1 MEIKIF
7 FLNVLIKKIF
17 FFIIN
22 SRNESVYKKTLYRIK
37 GGFIMLLLIVLA
49 AIVALLLLITWAKL
63 NPFVALIITAIGVGL
78 ATGMPIISPDP
89 AKAPGIID
97 SLKAGMGNTLGF
109 LAIVLALGTML
120 GKMMAESGGAERI
133 AQTLISRFG
142 EKNVHWA
149 MMFVAFIVGIPVF
162 FQVGFV
168 LLVPLVFTIA
178 RQTGVSLVKIGV
190 PLVAGLSV
198 VHGLVPP
205 HPAAMAA
212 VGIFKADVGL
222 TILYSIIVGL
232 PTAILAG
239 PLYGNWIGKRIHKT
253 VPKEIGE
260 QLTEHKEAK
269 ELPGFFNTVFTVL
282 VPVILMLAASI
293 AELAL
298 AKDSA
303 AFKVFKF
310 LGDPVV
316 ALLIAT
322 VYSFF
327 SLGFFR
333 GLNRDTVLK
342 FTNDCLAPTAT
353 ILLVI
358 GAGGAFNKV
367 LLDSGIGQYIA
378 ELAQQS
384 HVSPI
389 VLGWGIA
396 AMIRVA
402 TGSATVSMMTA
413 AGIVAPIAAAMPGTN
428 VELLVLATG
437 AGSLILSHVNDSGFW
452 MIKEYFG
459 MTVKETLLTWT
470 ALETIISVA
479 AFVFILVLDLFV

>member
-1 MEIKIF
+1 
-7 FLNVLIKKIF
+7 V
-17 FFIIN
+17 
-22 SRNESVYKKTLYRIK
+22 
-37 GGFIMLLLIVLA
+37 
-49 AIVALLLLITWAKL
+49 AKL
-63 NPFVALIITAIGVGL
+63 NPFVALIVTAIGVGL
-78 ATGMPIISPDP
+78 ATGMPLISTNPEV
-89 AKAPGIID
+89 PGIID
-97 SLKAGMGNTLGF
+97 SIKAGMGNTLGF

-133 AQTLISRFG
+133 ANTLIAKFG

-168 LLVPLVFTIA
+168 LLIPLVFTIA
-178 RQTGVSLVKIGV
+178 RRTGVSLVSLGV

-212 VGIFKADVGL
+212 VGIFKADVGI

-239 PLYGNWIGKRIHKT
+239 PVYGKWIGKRIHKT
-253 VPKEIGE
+253 VPKEIGD
-260 QLTEHKEAK
+260 QLTEQKDEN
-269 ELPGFFNTVFTVL
+269 ELPGFLNTVITVL
-282 VPVILMLAASI
+282 IPVFLMLSASI
-293 AELAL
+293 AELFL
-298 AKDSA
+298 SKEST
-303 AFKVFKF
+303 AFEVFRF

-333 GLNRDTVLK
+333 GMNRDKILK
-342 FTNDCLAPTAT
+342 LTNDCLAPTAT

-367 LLDSGIGQYIA
+367 LLDSGIGDYIA
-378 ELAQQS
+378 QLAQES
-384 HVSPI
+384 NVSPI
-389 VLGWGIA
+389 LLAWGIA

-413 AGIVAPIAAAMPGTN
+413 AGIVAPIAAVIPGVN
-428 VELLVLATG
+428 LELLVLATG

-459 MTVKETLLTWT
+459 MTVKETLQTWT
-470 ALETIISVA
+470 VLETIISVA
-479 AFVFILVLDLFV
+479 ALVFILLLSMFV

>member
-1 MEIKIF
+1 
-7 FLNVLIKKIF
+7 
-17 FFIIN
+17 
-22 SRNESVYKKTLYRIK
+22 
-37 GGFIMLLLIVLA
+37 MLLFIVLA
-49 AIVALLLLITWAKL
+49 AIVVLLLLITVVKL
-63 NPFVALIITAIGVGL
+63 NPFVALIVTAIGTGL
-78 ATGMPIISPDP
+78 AAGMPLFTTEDHT
-89 AKAPGIID
+89 GIID
-97 SLKAGMGNTLGF
+97 SIKTGMGNTLGF
-109 LAIVLALGTML
+109 LAVVLALGTML

-133 AQTLISRFG
+133 ARTLIRLFG

-149 MMFVAFIVGIPVF
+149 MMFVAFFVGIPVF

-168 LLVPLVFTIA
+168 LLIPLVFTIA

-212 VGIFKADVGL
+212 VGIFDADVGR
-222 TILYSIIVGL
+222 TILYSLIVGL

-239 PLYGNWIGKRIHKT
+239 PLYGKWIGNRIHKS
-253 VPKEIGE
+253 VPKEMGD
-260 QLTEHKEAK
+260 QLTENGDTKN
-269 ELPGFFNTVFTVL
+269 LPGFFNTLFTIL
-282 VPVILMLAASI
+282 VPVFLMLIASI
-293 AELAL
+293 ADLAL
-298 AKDSA
+298 EKGTILFQ
-303 AFKVFKF
+303 AFKFV
-310 LGDPVV
+310 GDPIV

-322 VYSFF
+322 IYSFF

-333 GLNRDTVLK
+333 GMSRDRILK

-358 GAGGAFNKV
+358 GAGGAFNRV
-367 LLDSGIGQYIA
+367 LLDSGIGDYIA
-378 ELAQQS
+378 EIATAS
-384 HVSPI
+384 HLSPI
-389 VLGWGIA
+389 LLGWGIA

-413 AGIVAPIAAAMPGTN
+413 AGIVAPIAAIVPGVN

-452 MIKEYFG
+452 LIKEYFG
-459 MTVKETLLTWT
+459 MTVKETLMTWT

-479 AFVFILVLDLFV
+479 ALAFILTLDLFV

>member
-1 MEIKIF
+1 
-7 FLNVLIKKIF
+7 
-17 FFIIN
+17 
-22 SRNESVYKKTLYRIK
+22 
-37 GGFIMLLLIVLA
+37 MLLLIVFA
-49 AIVALLLLITWAKL
+49 AIVALLLLITVAKL
-63 NPFVALIITAIGVGL
+63 NPFVALIVTAIGVGL
-78 ATGMPIISPDP
+78 ATGMPLISTNPEV
-89 AKAPGIID
+89 PGIID
-97 SLKAGMGNTLGF
+97 SIKAGMGNTLGF

-133 AQTLISRFG
+133 ANTLIAKFG

-168 LLVPLVFTIA
+168 LLIPLVFTIA
-178 RQTGVSLVKIGV
+178 RRTGVSLVSLGV

-212 VGIFKADVGL
+212 VGIFKADVGT

-239 PLYGNWIGKRIHKT
+239 PVYGKWIGKRIHKT
-253 VPKEIGE
+253 VPKEIGD
-260 QLTEHKEAK
+260 QLTEQKDEK
-269 ELPGFFNTVFTVL
+269 ELPGFLNTVITVL
-282 VPVILMLAASI
+282 IPVFLMLSASI
-293 AELAL
+293 AELFL
-298 AKDSA
+298 SKEST
-303 AFKVFKF
+303 AFEVFRF

-316 ALLIAT
+316 ALLIAA

-333 GLNRDTVLK
+333 GMNRDKILK
-342 FTNDCLAPTAT
+342 LTNDCLAPTAT

-367 LLDSGIGQYIA
+367 LLDSGIGDYIA
-378 ELAQQS
+378 QLAQES
-384 HVSPI
+384 NVSPI
-389 VLGWGIA
+389 LLAWGIA
-396 AMIRVA
+396 AMIRIA

-413 AGIVAPIAAAMPGTN
+413 AGIVAPIAAVAPDVN
-428 VELLVLATG
+428 LELLVLATG

-459 MTVKETLLTWT
+459 MTVKETLQTWT
-470 ALETIISVA
+470 VLETIISVA
-479 AFVFILVLDLFV
+479 ALVFILLLSMFV

>member
-1 MEIKIF
+1 
-7 FLNVLIKKIF
+7 
-17 FFIIN
+17 
-22 SRNESVYKKTLYRIK
+22 
-37 GGFIMLLLIVLA
+37 MLLLIVFA
-49 AIVALLLLITWAKL
+49 AIVALLLLITVAKL
-63 NPFVALIITAIGVGL
+63 NPFVALIVTAIGVGL
-78 ATGMPIISPDP
+78 ATGMPLISTNPEV
-89 AKAPGIID
+89 PGIID
-97 SLKAGMGNTLGF
+97 SIKAGMGNTLGF

-133 AQTLISRFG
+133 ANTLIAKFG

-168 LLVPLVFTIA
+168 LLIPLVFTIA
-178 RQTGVSLVKIGV
+178 RRTGVSLVSLGV

-212 VGIFKADVGL
+212 VGIFKADVGM

-239 PLYGNWIGKRIHKT
+239 PVYGKWIGKRIHKT
-253 VPKEIGE
+253 VPKEIGD
-260 QLTEHKEAK
+260 QLTEQKDEK
-269 ELPGFFNTVFTVL
+269 ELPGFLNTVITVL
-282 VPVILMLAASI
+282 IPVFLMLSASI
-293 AELAL
+293 AELFL
-298 AKDSA
+298 SKEST
-303 AFKVFKF
+303 AFEVFRF

-333 GLNRDTVLK
+333 GMNRDKILK
-342 FTNDCLAPTAT
+342 LTNDCLAPTAT

-367 LLDSGIGQYIA
+367 LLDSGIGDYIA
-378 ELAQQS
+378 QLAQES
-384 HVSPI
+384 NVSPI
-389 VLGWGIA
+389 LLAWGIA

-413 AGIVAPIAAAMPGTN
+413 AGIVAPIAAVVPGVN
-428 VELLVLATG
+428 LELLVLATG

-459 MTVKETLLTWT
+459 MTVKETLQTWT
-470 ALETIISVA
+470 VLETIISVA
-479 AFVFILVLDLFV
+479 ALVFILLLSMFV

>member
-1 MEIKIF
+1 
-7 FLNVLIKKIF
+7 
-17 FFIIN
+17 
-22 SRNESVYKKTLYRIK
+22 
-37 GGFIMLLLIVLA
+37 MLLLIVFA
-49 AIVALLLLITWAKL
+49 AIIALLLLITVAKL
-63 NPFVALIITAIGVGL
+63 NPFVALIVTAIGVGL
-78 ATGMPIISPDP
+78 ATGMPLISTDP
-89 AKAPGIID
+89 EVPGIID
-97 SLKAGMGNTLGF
+97 SIKAGMGNTLGF

-133 AQTLISRFG
+133 ANTLIARFG

-168 LLVPLVFTIA
+168 LLIPLVFTIA
-178 RQTGVSLVKIGV
+178 RRTGVSLVSLGV

-212 VGIFKADVGL
+212 VGIFKADVGI

-239 PLYGNWIGKRIHKT
+239 PVYGKWIGKRIHKT
-253 VPKEIGE
+253 VPKEIGD
-260 QLTEHKEAK
+260 QLTEQKDEK
-269 ELPGFFNTVFTVL
+269 ELPGFLNTVITVL
-282 VPVILMLAASI
+282 IPVFLMLSASI
-293 AELAL
+293 AELFL
-298 AKDSA
+298 SKEST
-303 AFKVFKF
+303 AFEVFRF
-310 LGDPVV
+310 LGDPIV

-333 GLNRDTVLK
+333 GMNRDKILK
-342 FTNDCLAPTAT
+342 LTNDCLAPTAT

-367 LLDSGIGQYIA
+367 LLDSGIGDYIA

-384 HVSPI
+384 NVSPI
-389 VLGWGIA
+389 LLAWGIA
-396 AMIRVA
+396 AMIRIA

-413 AGIVAPIAAAMPGTN
+413 AGIVAPIAAVVPGVN
-428 VELLVLATG
+428 LELLVLATG

-459 MTVKETLLTWT
+459 MTVKETLQTWT
-470 ALETIISVA
+470 VLETIISVA
-479 AFVFILVLDLFV
+479 ALIFILVLSMFV

>member
-1 MEIKIF
+1 
-7 FLNVLIKKIF
+7 
-17 FFIIN
+17 
-22 SRNESVYKKTLYRIK
+22 
-37 GGFIMLLLIVLA
+37 MLLLIVLA
-49 AIVALLLLITWAKL
+49 AIVVLLLLITVAKL
-63 NPFVALIITAIGVGL
+63 NPFVSLIVTAIGVGL
-78 ATGMPIISPDP
+78 ATGMPLVAPSPEV
-89 AKAPGIID
+89 PGIID
-97 SLKAGMGNTLGF
+97 SIKTGMGNTLGF

-133 AQTLISRFG
+133 AQTLLSRFG

-149 MMFVAFIVGIPVF
+149 MMFVGFIVGIPVF

-168 LLVPLVFTIA
+168 LLIPLVFTIA
-178 RQTGVSLVKIGV
+178 RQTGVSLVTIGV

-222 TILYSIIVGL
+222 TILYAIIVGL

-239 PLYGNWIGKRIHKT
+239 PVYGKWIGKRIHKT
-253 VPKEIGE
+253 TPKEIGD
-260 QLTEHKEAK
+260 QLAEHKEAK
-269 ELPGFFNTVFTVL
+269 ELPGFINTVFTVM
-282 VPVILMLAASI
+282 VPVFLMLASSI
-293 AELAL
+293 ADLAL
-298 AKDSA
+298 SKDSGL
-303 AFKVFKF
+303 FQVLKF

-333 GLNRDTVLK
+333 GLNRETILK

-358 GAGGAFNKV
+358 GAGGAFNRV
-367 LLDSGIGQYIA
+367 LLDSGIGEYIA
-378 ELAQQS
+378 ELATES
-384 HVSPI
+384 NISPI
-389 VLGWGIA
+389 ILGWGIA

-413 AGIVAPIAAAMPGTN
+413 AGIVAPIAALVPDAN
-428 VELLVLATG
+428 LELLVLATG

-459 MTVKETLLTWT
+459 MSVKETLQTWT
-470 ALETIISVA
+470 VLETIIAVA
-479 AFVFILVLDLFV
+479 SLVFILILDVFV

>member
-1 MEIKIF
+1 
-7 FLNVLIKKIF
+7 
-17 FFIIN
+17 
-22 SRNESVYKKTLYRIK
+22 
-37 GGFIMLLLIVLA
+37 MLLVIVLA
-49 AIVALLLLITWAKL
+49 GIAALLLLITVVKL
-63 NPFVALIITAIGVGL
+63 NPFVSLILTAIGVGL
-78 ATGMPIISPDP
+78 AAGMPLFAVD
-89 AKAPGIID
+89 KTPGIID
-97 SLKAGMGNTLGF
+97 SIKTGMGNTLGF

-133 AQTLISRFG
+133 AKTLIGLFG
-142 EKNVHWA
+142 ERNVHWA

-168 LLVPLVFTIA
+168 LLIPLVFTIA

-212 VGIFKADVGL
+212 VDIFKADVGR
-222 TILYSIIVGL
+222 TILYSLIVGL
-232 PTAILAG
+232 PTAIVAG
-239 PLYGNWIGKRIHKT
+239 PLYGNWIGNRIHKE
-253 VPKEIGE
+253 VPKEMGE
-260 QLTEHKEAK
+260 QLTENVEAK
-269 ELPGFFNTVFTVL
+269 ALPGFWNTVFTIL
-282 VPVILMLAASI
+282 VPVLLMLIATLADLFLTKGTPLFQAS
-293 AELAL
+293 
-298 AKDSA
+298 
-303 AFKVFKF
+303 KF
-310 LGDPVV
+310 VGDPVV

-327 SLGFFR
+327 SLGYAR
-333 GLNRDTVLK
+333 GVSREKVLK

-358 GAGGAFNKV
+358 GAGGAFNRV
-367 LLDSGIGQYIA
+367 LLDSGIGNYIA
-378 ELAQQS
+378 ELAKAS
-384 HVSPI
+384 AISPI
-389 VLGWGIA
+389 LLGWGIA

-413 AGIVAPIAAAMPGTN
+413 AGIVAPIAASLPG
-428 VELLVLATG
+428 VSPELLVLATG

-452 MIKEYFG
+452 LIKEYFG

-470 ALETIISVA
+470 ALETIISVVA
-479 AFVFILVLDLFV
+479 LALIMVLNMFV